1 MRPALIRPLLGL
13 VLAATFGVRTMA
25 PELMRGCGP
34 GTGVAHHDGA
44 AGPQGH
50 HHAAHQLDRCECV
63 GHSVKVVF
71 ATPPVRAALA
81 APVVP
86 FPSMLPGATALVRRA
101 TAEHLLPFAQAP
113 PATRLA

>member
-1 MRPALIRPLLGL
+1 MRLALIRPLLAL
-13 VLAATFGVRTMA
+13 VLAATFGVRTVA

-34 GTGVAHHDGA
+34 GTGVAHHDGD

-71 ATPPVRAALA
+71 PSPPVRTTMAV
-81 APVVP
+81 PVVP
-86 FPSMLPGATALVRRA
+86 FAPTLPGSMALLRRA
-101 TAEHLLPFAQAP
+101 PAEHLLPFAQAP
-113 PATRLA
+113 PATPLA

>member
-1 MRPALIRPLLGL
+1 MRLALVRPLLAV
-13 VLAATFGVRTMA
+13 VLAATFGVRTVA

-34 GTGVAHHDGA
+34 GTGVAHQVE
-44 AGPQGH
+44 AGEHGH

-71 ATPPVRAALA
+71 ITPPVRAALA
-81 APVVP
+81 AAAAAFAPVLP
-86 FPSMLPGATALVRRA
+86 RPTMLGPRA
-101 TAEHLLPFAQAP
+101 AAEHLLPFAQAP